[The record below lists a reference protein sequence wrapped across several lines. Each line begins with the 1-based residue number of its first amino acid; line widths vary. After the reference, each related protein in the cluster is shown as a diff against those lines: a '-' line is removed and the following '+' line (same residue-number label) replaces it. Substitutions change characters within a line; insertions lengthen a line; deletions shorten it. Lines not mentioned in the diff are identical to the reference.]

1 MVLTSSLSRLNI
13 GEGNAVGNDGV
24 PVDVALVGRD
34 VNTLGLSPLF
44 KVLSELD
51 SGAEDGGGEEECR
64 RESFE
69 VEEHRCCVSPIL
81 TPLSFYTRIEQREYF
96 ASAEKT
102 HNRKRLRV
110 VHLAD
115 TDEFDKWGQGMIMN
129 LSQVNRVL
137 WE

>member
-69 VEEHRCCVSPIL
+69 VE
-81 TPLSFYTRIEQREYF
+81 
-96 ASAEKT
+96 
-102 HNRKRLRV
+102 
-110 VHLAD
+110 
-115 TDEFDKWGQGMIMN
+115 
-129 LSQVNRVL
+129 
-137 WE
+137 